1 MNQFVTEQ
9 IIYVLR
15 LVAAA
20 LCGGLIGCERQSKKK
35 TAGTRTHVIIAVAS
49 AMMMI
54 ISKYGFG
61 DVLNEYVKLDPS
73 RVAAGVVTAIGFIGS
88 GIIIFRNN
96 SVNGITTSAGI
107 WATVGVGMSMGA
119 GMYILGAVS
128 TAIVMLSELFLG
140 RKGYFSRRNG
150 EDKEVEIEYCE
161 SLDEDIFQFINRT
174 LQDQNCKMVNIQL
187 TEEASTYVLTAQ
199 LKTPADYDMSGLVG
213 ELKKK
218 GQLKRIS
225 VQ

>member
-1 MNQFVTEQ
+1 MAERNEQHRERFPPEEIGGEPQRSYLRIGLPQTRQPFV
-9 IIYVLR
+9 VSMAMAWR
-15 LVAAA
+15 PGAAGAHVALAW
-20 LCGGLIGCERQSKKK
+20 
-35 TAGTRTHVIIAVAS
+35 
-49 AMMMI
+49 
-54 ISKYGFG
+54 
-61 DVLNEYVKLDPS
+61 
-73 RVAAGVVTAIGFIGS
+73 AAGVVTAIGFIGS

>member
-1 MNQFVTEQ
+1 
-9 IIYVLR
+9 
-15 LVAAA
+15 
-20 LCGGLIGCERQSKKK
+20 
-35 TAGTRTHVIIAVAS
+35 
-49 AMMMI
+49 
-54 ISKYGFG
+54 
-61 DVLNEYVKLDPS
+61 
-73 RVAAGVVTAIGFIGS
+73 
-88 GIIIFRNN
+88 
-96 SVNGITTSAGI
+96 
-107 WATVGVGMSMGA
+107 
-119 GMYILGAVS
+119 MYILGAVS

-174 LQDQNCKMVNIQL
+174 LQGQNCKMVNIQL

-199 LKTPADYDMSGLVG
+199 LKTPAYYDMSGLVG

>member
-1 MNQFVTEQ
+1 
-9 IIYVLR
+9 
-15 LVAAA
+15 
-20 LCGGLIGCERQSKKK
+20 
-35 TAGTRTHVIIAVAS
+35 
-49 AMMMI
+49 MMI

-174 LQDQNCKMVNIQL
+174 LRGQNCKMVNIQL
-187 TEEASTYVLTAQ
+187 TEEASAYVLTAQ
-199 LKTPADYDMSGLVG
+199 LKTPADYDMSDLVG
-213 ELKKK
+213 QLKKK
-218 GQLKRIS
+218 SQLKRIS

>member
-9 IIYVLR
+9 LIYVLR

-128 TAIVMLSELFLG
+128 TAIVML
-140 RKGYFSRRNG
+140 
-150 EDKEVEIEYCE
+150 
-161 SLDEDIFQFINRT
+161 
-174 LQDQNCKMVNIQL
+174 
-187 TEEASTYVLTAQ
+187 
-199 LKTPADYDMSGLVG
+199 
-213 ELKKK
+213 
-218 GQLKRIS
+218 
-225 VQ
+225 

>member
-9 IIYVLR
+9 LIYVLR

-140 RKGYFSRRNG
+140 RKGYFPEG
-150 EDKEVEIEYCE
+150 TG
-161 SLDEDIFQFINRT
+161 RT
-174 LQDQNCKMVNIQL
+174 KRWRLNTVKVWMR
-187 TEEASTYVLTAQ
+187 TSSSSSTGHCRTKTA
-199 LKTPADYDMSGLVG
+199 
-213 ELKKK
+213 
-218 GQLKRIS
+218 RW
-225 VQ
+225 